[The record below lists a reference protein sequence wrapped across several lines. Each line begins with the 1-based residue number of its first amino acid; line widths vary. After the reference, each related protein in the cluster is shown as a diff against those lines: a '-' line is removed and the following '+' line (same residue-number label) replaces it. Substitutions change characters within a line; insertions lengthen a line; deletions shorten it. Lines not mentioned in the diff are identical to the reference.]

1 MKRIRKI
8 SGNPV
13 FIIMLTFSLLFASCS
28 EEAVVPNT
36 IENISGKELFK
47 SIVFAD
53 GNLTA
58 NVPALQKINVT
69 DNLSKEQLI
78 EFRAFQNKAI
88 EYLESTEK
96 NYFDNFKQNI
106 MTRDVEI
113 ISKTLSNSSKSL
125 EPLVNILANGQKL
138 NIQEIKSQLSDSK
151 EKNSDLQ
158 KSDEEACLAIV
169 IVLFV
174 WYWYTKDI
182 PQAQSKGSSALNS
195 ETSIINNTVSI
206 QLVDYLTT
214 N

>member
-1 MKRIRKI
+1 MKKIREI

-13 FIIMLTFSLLFASCS
+13 FIIMLTFSFLFASCS
-28 EEAVVPNT
+28 EEAVVSNT

-69 DNLSKEQLI
+69 ENLSKEQLI
-78 EFRAFQNKAI
+78 EFRSFQNKAI
-88 EYLESTEK
+88 EYLESTDK

-106 MTRDVEI
+106 MTRDVET

-125 EPLVNILANGQKL
+125 EPLVNILAKDQKL
-138 NIQEIKSQLSDSK
+138 NIEEIKAQISNSNG
-151 EKNSDLQ
+151 ENSDLQ
-158 KSDEEACLAIV
+158 KGDEAACLLILL
-169 IVLFV
+169 IFLV
-174 WYWYTKDI
+174 WYWYIKDI
-182 PQAQSKGSSALNS
+182 PQGTSALDS

>member
-1 MKRIRKI
+1 MKKIREI

-13 FIIMLTFSLLFASCS
+13 FIIMLTFSFLFASCS
-28 EEAVVPNT
+28 EEAVVSNT

-69 DNLSKEQLI
+69 ENLSKEQLI
-78 EFRAFQNKAI
+78 EFRSFQNKAI
-88 EYLESTEK
+88 EYLESTDK

-106 MTRDVEI
+106 MTRDVET

-125 EPLVNILANGQKL
+125 EPLVNILAKDQKL
-138 NIQEIKSQLSDSK
+138 NIEEIKAQISNSNG
-151 EKNSDLQ
+151 ENSDLQ
-158 KSDEEACLAIV
+158 KGDEAACLL
-169 IVLFV
+169 IVLILLV
-174 WYWYTKDI
+174 WYWYIKDI
-182 PQAQSKGSSALNS
+182 PQGTSALDS

>member
-1 MKRIRKI
+1 MKNIRKI

-13 FIIMLTFSLLFASCS
+13 FIIMLTFSFLFASCS

-58 NVPALQKINVT
+58 NIPALQEINVT
-69 DNLSKEQLI
+69 QNLSKEQLI
-78 EFRAFQNKAI
+78 EFRTFQNKAL
-88 EYLESTEK
+88 EYLESTDK
-96 NYFDNFKQNI
+96 NYFDNFKKNI
-106 MTRDVEI
+106 MTRDVET

-125 EPLVNILANGQKL
+125 EPLVNVLAKDQKL
-138 NIQEIKSQLSDSK
+138 NIKEIKSQLSNSK
-151 EKNSDLQ
+151 EKNSDLR
-158 KSDEEACLAIV
+158 KADEFACLLV
-169 IVLFV
+169 VLILLV
-174 WYWYTKDI
+174 WYWYIKDI
-182 PQAQSKGSSALNS
+182 SATKGTSALNS

>member
-1 MKRIRKI
+1 MKKIREI

-13 FIIMLTFSLLFASCS
+13 FIIMLTFSFLFASCS
-28 EEAVVPNT
+28 EEAVVSNT

-69 DNLSKEQLI
+69 ENLSKEQLI
-78 EFRAFQNKAI
+78 EFRSFQNKAI
-88 EYLESTEK
+88 EYLESTDK

-106 MTRDVEI
+106 MTRDVET

-125 EPLVNILANGQKL
+125 EPLVNILAKDQKL
-138 NIQEIKSQLSDSK
+138 NIEEIKAQISNSNG
-151 EKNSDLQ
+151 ENSDLQ
-158 KSDEEACLAIV
+158 KGDEAACLL
-169 IVLFV
+169 IVLILLV
-174 WYWYTKDI
+174 WYWYIKDI
-182 PQAQSKGSSALNS
+182 PQGTSALNS